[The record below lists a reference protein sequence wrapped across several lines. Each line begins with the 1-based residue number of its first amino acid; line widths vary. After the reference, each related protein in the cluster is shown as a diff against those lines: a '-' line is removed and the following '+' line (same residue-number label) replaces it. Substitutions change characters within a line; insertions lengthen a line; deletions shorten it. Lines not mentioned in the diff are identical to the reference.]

1 MTRAN
6 PGSATGDNDPYSRPL
21 VKSLFVELVQDPDA
35 DNDEP
40 KNEKN
45 LSDCHVCLLDG
56 RVDSVGGD
64 FRRVK
69 VARQAAQAVTCRSGV
84 LRIKG
89 DMAYMVPMSKPI
101 SMA

>member
-1 MTRAN
+1 M
-6 PGSATGDNDPYSRPL
+6 
-21 VKSLFVELVQDPDA
+21 SLSLLVELVQDPDA

-56 RVDSVGGD
+56 RVDSVGGSTGEG
-64 FRRVK
+64 
-69 VARQAAQAVTCRSGV
+69 ARQAAQAVTCRSGV

-89 DMAYMVPMSKPI
+89 DMAYMVPISKTI
-101 SMA
+101 SMP